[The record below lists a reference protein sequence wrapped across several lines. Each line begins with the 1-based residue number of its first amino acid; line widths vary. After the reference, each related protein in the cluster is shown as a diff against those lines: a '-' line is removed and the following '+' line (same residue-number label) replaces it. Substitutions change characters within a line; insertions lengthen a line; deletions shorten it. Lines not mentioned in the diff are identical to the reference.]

1 MKILLLTCT
10 IILSLSYI
18 PIVIA
23 LYISQTLGLI
33 QANNLISILITAT
46 IILLLSA
53 LTNLITNTL
62 TGDV

>member
-33 QANNLISILITAT
+33 QANNLINILITAT

-53 LTNLITNTL
+53 ITNLITNIL

>member
-10 IILSLSYI
+10 IIISLSYI
-18 PIVIA
+18 PLVIA
-23 LYISQTLGLI
+23 LYISQVLGLI
-33 QANNLISILITAT
+33 QANNLINILITAT

-53 LTNLITNTL
+53 ITNLITNTL

>member
-1 MKILLLTCT
+1 MKILLLTIT

-18 PIVIA
+18 PLVIA
-23 LYISQTLGLI
+23 LYLSQTLGLI
-33 QANNLISILITAT
+33 QANNLTNILATAT

-53 LTNLITNTL
+53 LTNIITNTL

>member
-33 QANNLISILITAT
+33 QANNLTNILATAT

-53 LTNLITNTL
+53 LTNIITNTL